1 MATLLERLQQ
11 ALHPKITVL
20 RELGGGGMA
29 VVFLGHD
36 VALDRPVAI
45 KVLRPEQATAV
56 GVERFLREARILA
69 RLRHPNIVPVFQG
82 GEAAGLLYHVLEFQ
96 RGETLATRLAR
107 GPLDPVEFVRLARGL
122 LAALEAAHAEGVVH
136 RDIKPANIFLN
147 PDKAVVADFGIAA
160 TATAGEPLTADGPAP
175 GTLAYMAPEQLRGG
189 LTTPQ
194 TDLFAT
200 GLVLVEALTGQGP
213 GAAAP
218 FGGGIW
224 AGVPRRLR
232 TPLRKALAEDP
243 AARWE
248 SASAMRVGLLKGGRP
263 LRFGVMTTAAIAV
276 LTVFLLGPPAPPG
289 PHGRFV
295 LRLEAFTSTGAGPG
309 IPWAD
314 SLRVALAQR
323 LRGFPDFVVETE
335 SLGPATLRLGGT
347 VLEVNDSLRLELT
360 GAPPDRESRSLVTPM
375 VPASEWRTLVDPLV
389 VDVIGLIWQ
398 DDPGV
403 ASPLPAGARPR
414 TAQGNERWLRAEL
427 AYRDGQ
433 WEQARRSYEN
443 ALAVDSSCAICA
455 YRIRDLDR
463 WLGQPQDTANLARLL
478 GSLDRFPMEYRTVI
492 AASVLPL
499 HQRIDSLAVL
509 ASRWSDFFDVQYL
522 LGDELLHRGPLVG
535 RSRAEAMTSLRRA
548 RRLRPDFAG
557 VAEHLAWA
565 MIAEGQGDSARA
577 ILDELADRHPPRDAF
592 TGGLRAF
599 HELAWYWRFQPER
612 EARGFS
618 ARLLTNPVILGSP
631 QLSAGPRALPALGV
645 HGGAIGFGGML
656 ANLDQPDLIRAG
668 LMSIA
673 LGHAALGQYSAAA
686 EALGAVRN
694 QSAELEW
701 RLGEVELLALF
712 HVIGEPI
719 VARGEIDRQ
728 VAQVIGRTA
737 AGSQHRVRIEWV
749 RTLLASPAV
758 SPGAGG
764 PLDLLLAAR
773 ATADIGGFAAALAM
787 TDTLSEAAY
796 RDHDPIAGA
805 LARLWRAEWLA
816 GLGRHADAAIEL
828 LWSEHSDFPEIP
840 TDRLQAAEFDWA
852 ISTVAMWRR
861 AEQLELEGDRRGEL
875 CRIYP
880 EMARR
885 WQGAA
890 SPRAERGDSALM
902 RGRQLGCGTPR

>member
-11 ALHPKITVL
+11 ALHPRITVL
-20 RELGGGGMA
+20 REVGGGGMA

-107 GPLDPVEFVRLARGL
+107 GPLDPVAFARLATGL
-122 LAALEAAHAEGVVH
+122 LAALETAHAEGVVH

-147 PDKAVVADFGIAA
+147 PDQAVVADFGIAA
-160 TATAGEPLTADGPAP
+160 TKTAGDPLTADGPPP
-175 GTLAYMAPEQLRGG
+175 GTLAYMAPEQRRGG
-189 LTTPQ
+189 LTTPRA
-194 TDLFAT
+194 DLFAA
-200 GLVLVEALTGQGP
+200 GLVLAEALTGQGP
-213 GAAAP
+213 GVAT
-218 FGGGIW
+218 GVVW

-232 TPLRKALAEDP
+232 APLQKALAEDP

-248 SASAMRVGLLKGGRP
+248 SASAMRAGLLEGRGP
-263 LRFGVMTTAAIAV
+263 LRFGVLSTAAIAA
-276 LTVFLLGPPAPPG
+276 LTVYLLLPPTRTELP
-289 PHGRFV
+289 GRFV
-295 LRLEAFTSTGAGPG
+295 LGFDTFTSSGDARGF
-309 IPWAD
+309 PWAD
-314 SLRVALAQR
+314 SLRAALAQR
-323 LRGFPDFVVETE
+323 LEGFADFVVDTGGL
-335 SLGPATLRLGGT
+335 SRPTLRLRGT
-347 VLEVNDSLRLELT
+347 VQGVRDSVRLELT
-360 GAPPDRESRSLVTPM
+360 GAIPDREARSLVTPM
-375 VPASEWRTLVDPLV
+375 VPASQWRMLVDPLV
-389 VDVIGLIWQ
+389 VEVIGLIWQ

-427 AYRDGQ
+427 AYRDGE

-443 ALAVDSSCAICA
+443 ALGVDSSCAICA

-463 WLGQPQDTANLARLL
+463 WLGQEQDTANLGRLL
-478 GSLDRFPMEYRTVI
+478 RSLDRFPMEYRTVI

-499 HQRIDSLAVL
+499 RQRIDSLTVL

-535 RSRAEAMTSLRRA
+535 RSRAEAMAPLRRA
-548 RRLRPDFAG
+548 RWLRPDFAG
-557 VAEHLAWA
+557 VAEHLAWT
-565 MIAEGQGDSARA
+565 MIAEGQEDSARA

-645 HGGAIGFGGML
+645 LAGAIGFGGML
-656 ANLDQPDLIRAG
+656 ADFDQPDLVRAG

-673 LGHAALGQYSAAA
+673 LGHAALGQYSAAS
-686 EALGAVRN
+686 EALAAVRN

-719 VARGEIDRQ
+719 VARVEIDRQ
-728 VAQVIGRTA
+728 VAQVAGRTA
-737 AGSQHRVRIEWV
+737 TGSPQRVRIEWV
-749 RTLLASPAV
+749 RTLLASPPA

-764 PLDLLLAAR
+764 PLELLLAAR
-773 ATADIGGFAAALAM
+773 AEASTGGGAVALAM
-787 TDTLSEAAY
+787 TDTLGEATY

-816 GLGRHADAAIEL
+816 GLGRHADAATEL

-880 EMARR
+880 EVARR
-885 WQGAA
+885 WRGAD
-890 SPRAERGDSALM
+890 SPVAERRDSALV
-902 RGRQLGCGTPR
+902 RGRQLGCATPR